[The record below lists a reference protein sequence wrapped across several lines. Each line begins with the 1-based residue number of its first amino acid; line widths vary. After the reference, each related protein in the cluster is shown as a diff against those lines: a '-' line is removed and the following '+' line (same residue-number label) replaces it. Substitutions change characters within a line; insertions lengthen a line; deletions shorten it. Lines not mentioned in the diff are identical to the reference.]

1 MELAISFGAWYWNG
15 YVNSWSFV
23 AGYCAYIFFSIIG
36 VLQFVAAK
44 WDLRGIT
51 FFRNKK
57 WGYAFSALTL
67 IGPAAWFF
75 SSYNCNGLTFDAP
88 VQIFWIALCL
98 ILAFL
103 CTFTIAHLL
112 NRNLRSQEEK
122 VDFHEGADTL
132 KDTTYWE
139 AISQR
144 FKGKSR

>member
-1 MELAISFGAWYWNG
+1 MNLAISFGAWYWNG

-23 AGYCAYIFFSIIG
+23 AGYCAYIFLSILG

-44 WDLRGIT
+44 WGLRGIA

-57 WGYAFSALTL
+57 WAYAFSALTL

-88 VQIFWIALCL
+88 VQLFWIALCT

-103 CTFTIAHLL
+103 CTFTIAHLIH
-112 NRNLRSQEEK
+112 RNLRRPKETDNAPENI
-122 VDFHEGADTL
+122 DIL
-132 KDTTYWE
+132 KETTYWG
-139 AISQR
+139 AISKR

>member
-1 MELAISFGAWYWNG
+1 MIMAIEFGSWYWTG
-15 YVNSWSFV
+15 YVHSWSFV
-23 AGYCAYIFFSIIG
+23 AGYCAYIFLSILG

-44 WDLRGIT
+44 WNLRGIA
-51 FFRNKK
+51 FFRSKK
-57 WGYAFSALTL
+57 WDYAFCALTT

-75 SSYNCNGLTFDAP
+75 SSYDCNGLTFDAP
-88 VQIFWIALCL
+88 VQLFWIALCL

-122 VDFHEGADTL
+122 ADLHEGIDTL
-132 KDTTYWE
+132 KDTTYWG